1 MSSTNISRGASPL
14 GLPNT
19 LTRGA
24 PTPRSVRVA
33 RSPRSLASGRGLIL
47 LAIAAAASACGDGTP
62 EAAAT
67 PPAVVIQRDAV
78 ATATIVEMQ
87 TGPRVSGQL
96 APGREATARAEVGG
110 SVTSLNVEEGRPV
123 TRGAA
128 VGRIEARDLQA
139 SVSSAETGVTSAET
153 ALNIAAAEAAR
164 VESLVKGGAMAQ
176 RDLDMANNTV
186 AAARAQL
193 AAARSRLTSARQ
205 QLSDTVLRAPL
216 TGVVSDKTANTGD
229 VVAPGAALFTV
240 IDPSSMRLEASVPS
254 DQMAL
259 LRLGA
264 PVEFTVRGYPGQTF
278 TGRIERISPQADPVT
293 RQVAIFVTI
302 PNTGGRLLSG
312 LFAEGRVNA
321 EAHRAITVPMA
332 AVDETGSAPTVA
344 RVRGNTVERVTVTTG
359 ARDNEREIVEI
370 TSGLDE
376 GDQVLVGAVKSIA
389 AGTAIEV
396 R

>member
-1 MSSTNISRGASPL
+1 MFEIT
-14 GLPNT
+14 
-19 LTRGA
+19 
-24 PTPRSVRVA
+24 
-33 RSPRSLASGRGLIL
+33 RSPSHQITRFAAAAFL
-47 LAIAAAASACGDGTP
+47 AAAASACGGSDAP
-62 EAAAT
+62 DAAAA
-67 PPAVVIQRDAV
+67 PPTVVVQRDAL
-78 ATATIVEMQ
+78 ATATVVEMQ

-153 ALNIAAAEAAR
+153 ALTIAAAEAAR
-164 VESLVKGGAMAQ
+164 VESLVKGGAMAE
-176 RDLDMANNTV
+176 RDLDIANNAV
-186 AAARAQL
+186 AGARAQL

-216 TGVVSDKTANTGD
+216 SGVVSERTANTGD

-259 LRLGA
+259 LRVGA
-264 PVEFTVRGYPGQTF
+264 PVVFTVRGYPDQTF

-293 RQVAIFVTI
+293 RQVAIFVAI

-321 EAHRAITVPMA
+321 EAHRAITVPLA
-332 AVDETGSAPTVA
+332 ALDETGSAPTVA
-344 RVRGNTVERVTVTTG
+344 RVRGNTIERVTVSTG
-359 ARDNEREIVEI
+359 ARDNDREIVEI
-370 TSGLDE
+370 ASGLNE
-376 GDQVLVGAVKSIA
+376 GDRVLVGAVKSIA
-389 AGTAIEV
+389 TGTTIEIK
-396 R
+396 

>member
-1 MSSTNISRGASPL
+1 MSQIT
-14 GLPNT
+14 
-19 LTRGA
+19 
-24 PTPRSVRVA
+24 
-33 RSPRSLASGRGLIL
+33 RSPIHQITKSLAAATL
-47 LAIAAAASACGDGTP
+47 LLAAASCGGSAETP
-62 EAAAT
+62 EASA
-67 PPAVVIQRDAV
+67 PAPVTINRDAV
-78 ATATIVEMQ
+78 ATAAIVEMQ

-110 SVTSLNVEEGRPV
+110 SVTALSVEEGRSV
-123 TRGAA
+123 SRGAA

-139 SVSSAETGVTSAET
+139 SVSSAETGVASAET
-153 ALNIAAAEAAR
+153 AMKIATAEAER
-164 VESLVKGGAMAQ
+164 VQSLVKGGAMAQ
-176 RDLDMANNTV
+176 RDLDVANNAV

-216 TGVVSDKTANTGD
+216 TGIVSEKTANTGD
-229 VVAPGAALFTV
+229 VVAPGAPLFTV

-259 LRLGA
+259 LRVGA

-278 TGRIERISPQADPVT
+278 SGRIERISPQADPVT

-321 EAHRAITVPMA
+321 EAHRAITVPLA
-332 AVDETGSAPTVA
+332 ALDESGSSPAIA
-344 RVRGNTVERVTVTTG
+344 RLNGTTIERVTVTVG

-370 TSGLDE
+370 TSGIRE
-376 GDQVLVGAVKSIA
+376 GDRVLVGAVKSIA
-389 AGTAIEV
+389 AGTTVEIK
-396 R
+396 